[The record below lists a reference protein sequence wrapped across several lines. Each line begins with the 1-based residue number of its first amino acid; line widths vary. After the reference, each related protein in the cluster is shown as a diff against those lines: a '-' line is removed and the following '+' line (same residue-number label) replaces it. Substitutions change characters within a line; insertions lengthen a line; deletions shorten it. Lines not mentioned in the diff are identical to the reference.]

1 MRITLHHKPLE
12 VRLSRS
18 AEKALAARSGVV
30 LAEMNLMFACMVRK
44 RVTFRELD
52 NRESAEKAIIP
63 VSAGLSV
70 HFVALM
76 SRAACATVAG
86 GSTSPTYE
94 PLDNQRPYVPRWLFI
109 DFRKGQWLGDFGYDK
124 ADMVVA

>member
-1 MRITLHHKPLE
+1 MRITLFHKLIE
-12 VRLSRS
+12 VRLSRP
-18 AEKALAARSGVV
+18 AEKMLATRSGMV
-30 LAEMNLMFACMVRK
+30 LAEMELVFACMVRK

-52 NRESAEKAIIP
+52 NRESADKATIP
-63 VSAGLSV
+63 VSPGLSV

-94 PLDNQRPYVPRWLFI
+94 PIADQRPYVPRWLSI
-109 DFRKGQWLGDFGYDK
+109 DYRKGQWLGDFGYEK
-124 ADMVVA
+124 AGMVVA